1 MIIPPSLG
9 GDADPA
15 ELNPEYAD
23 QFGRMGEKINRHG
36 GVGVRRFAALIAGK
50 VPVDLR
56 AAFEEYLGT
65 FFDFDLHCINV
76 ALKDKLVEHGFNV
89 QIKAFFN
96 AAELH
101 QLNVLQAVK
110 RVVEYSKEVSIED
123 LYDLLCDK
131 IAENFLGIVD
141 SDCSRAE
148 LEAFLKKEV
157 RKLLKEA
164 QVFKEM
170 IGSIIEGV
178 HGDVKGVVEEIA
190 DPEEVK

>member
-1 MIIPPSLG
+1 MIRPPSLN
-9 GDADPA
+9 GDADST
-15 ELNPEYAD
+15 ELNPGYAD
-23 QFGRMGEKINRHG
+23 QFGLMGERLNRPG
-36 GVGVRRFAALIAGK
+36 GVGVKRFAALIAGK
-50 VPVDLR
+50 VPVNLR
-56 AAFEEYLGT
+56 VAFEEYLGT

-76 ALKDKLVEHGFNV
+76 ALKDKSAEGGFNL

-101 QLNVLQAVK
+101 QFNVLQAVK

-131 IAENFLGIVD
+131 IAENFLVIVD
-141 SDCSRAE
+141 SDCSRTE
-148 LEAFLKKEV
+148 LETFLKKKV
-157 RKLLKEA
+157 KQLLKEA

-170 IGSIIEGV
+170 IGSIIEEV
-178 HGDVKGVVEEIA
+178 HGDVKGVVEEVA